1 MATFPSIETVLMEIH
16 QSLELKQDQ
25 TVIPPFLKGVHST
38 GHDNTLVSR
47 GGLPSTAHGTPAN
60 SHERQYLDLTEQN
73 IIDRTLARYNS
84 LVGADFFEPIVCDVM
99 PSYAISLSHI
109 ANRLSAV
116 LIRVIRSAT
125 QNPKLILHHC

>member
-47 GGLPSTAHGTPAN
+47 GDYRAL
-60 SHERQYLDLTEQN
+60 LTELLQTLMRDN
-73 IIDRTLARYNS
+73 IWILQSRTS
-84 LVGADFFEPIVCDVM
+84 LTE
-99 PSYAISLSHI
+99 
-109 ANRLSAV
+109 R
-116 LIRVIRSAT
+116 
-125 QNPKLILHHC
+125 